1 MNKNF
6 ITVKTFVERVESFS
20 IDFYKKCLLETN
32 QFSTKYVLQNVIKE
46 HSAHSQEVVSAA
58 AAFRDEK
65 VNGRHLQDIMQDFI
79 GNHVDSEFELDNL
92 NFVEA
97 THLTIVLMEY
107 VISIYQKLMA
117 YELSKSS
124 IETLNSIFTLKK
136 EYLKSLTDEYEKLRY
151 K

>member
-1 MNKNF
+1 
-6 ITVKTFVERVESFS
+6 
-20 IDFYKKCLLETN
+20 
-32 QFSTKYVLQNVIKE
+32 
-46 HSAHSQEVVSAA
+46 
-58 AAFRDEK
+58 
-65 VNGRHLQDIMQDFI
+65 MQDFI
-79 GNHVDSEFELDNL
+79 VNHVDSEFELDNL

-107 VISIYQKLMA
+107 VISIYQKLMK